1 MKNATLI
8 KMTALAGGLL
18 LAVLLLNKRT
28 APADSALSQDALL
41 VPELSSQLNDVSGI
55 SLTGASDTPIIT
67 LKRGEKGWVAE
78 SINGYGA
85 DIDKIRDY
93 LLKLSQSKVREAKTA
108 NPDMYGK
115 LGVEELKRAD
125 AKGIQIEL
133 LGLKKPVKIIMG
145 STAGQGGE
153 GVYVRRPED
162 KQSYLASGQIR
173 PEASVNSWIQ
183 ADIVNIPASR
193 IKSVSV
199 TSNAGVVTVQKNV
212 AEDTDWAVQDVP
224 KGKTLSSPSI
234 GNALAGTL
242 ETLRLESVL
251 PAAQAEAGAE
261 TFKSRFL
268 SFEGIQIDVVAW
280 ESAGKGYS
288 QYSASLDP
296 AQVKLY
302 LDAETAKA
310 QSQAAADAA
319 VAASPAPSTAPN
331 AQAPAAPASE
341 PTPKAEGA
349 TDTKVA
355 LAASDAK
362 AAFDAEAFRAKKMAE
377 LESQVSEINART
389 SGWSY
394 VLPPYKFANLKKTMA
409 DMYASDAAP
418 AATPG
423 NPLNLSIPN

>member
-8 KMTALAGGLL
+8 KMAALAGGLL
-18 LAVLLLNKRT
+18 LAVALLNKRGT
-28 APADSALSQDALL
+28 PADSALSQDALL
-41 VPELSSQLNDVSGI
+41 VPGLSSQLNDVNGI
-55 SLTGASDTPIIT
+55 TLTGASDTPIIT
-67 LKRGEKGWVAE
+67 LKRSENGWVAA
-78 SINGYGA
+78 SINNYSA

-93 LLKLSQSKVREAKTA
+93 LLKLSQSKLREAKTA
-108 NPDMYGK
+108 NPDLYGK

-133 LGLKKPVKIIMG
+133 LGLKQPVKIIMG

-153 GVYVRRPED
+153 GVYVRKPDE

-183 ADIVNIPASR
+183 ADILNIPASR

-199 TSNAGVVTVQKNV
+199 TPSNGDPVVVQKNV
-212 AEDTDWAVQDVP
+212 AEDSDWAVQNVP
-224 KGKTLSSPSI
+224 KGKTLSSPSV

-251 PAAQAEAGAE
+251 PAKEAEVGSE
-261 TFKSRFL
+261 SYKSRFL
-268 SFEGIQIDVVAW
+268 SFEGIQVDVTAW
-280 ESAGKGYS
+280 ESAGKGYT
-288 QYSASLDP
+288 QYVASLDP
-296 AQVKLY
+296 AQMKLY

-319 VAASPAPSTAPN
+319 VAASK
-331 AQAPAAPASE
+331 PASE
-341 PTPKAEGA
+341 GAAIEKAEG
-349 TDTKVA
+349 TNDKVA
-355 LAASDAK
+355 LAATDAK
-362 AAFDAEAFRAKKMAE
+362 TAFDADAFRAKKTAE

-389 SGWSY
+389 AGWSY

-409 DMYASDAAP
+409 DMYQAEATTP
-418 AATPG
+418 TTPG
-423 NPLNLSIPN
+423 NPLNLPIQN

>member
-18 LAVLLLNKRT
+18 LAVLLLNKRGT
-28 APADSALSQDALL
+28 PADSALSQDALL
-41 VPELSSQLNDVSGI
+41 VPELSSQLNDVNGI
-55 SLTGASDTPIIT
+55 TLTGASDTPIIT
-67 LKRGEKGWVAE
+67 LKRGENGWVAS
-78 SINGYGA
+78 SIGGYGA

-93 LLKLSQSKVREAKTA
+93 LLKLSQAKLREAKTA

-133 LGLKKPVKIIMG
+133 LGLKQPVKIIMG

-153 GVYVRRPED
+153 GVYVRKPDD

-193 IKSVSV
+193 IKSVSI
-199 TSNAGVVTVQKNV
+199 TPSTGAAVVVQKNV
-212 AEDTDWAVQDVP
+212 AEDSDWTVQNVP
-224 KGKTLSSPSI
+224 KDKKLSSPSV

-242 ETLRLESVL
+242 EALRLESVL
-251 PAAQAEAGAE
+251 PAAQAEVGGE
-261 TFKSRFL
+261 TYKSSFL
-268 SFEGIQIDVVAW
+268 SFEGIQVDVLAW

-288 QYSASLDP
+288 QYVASLNP
-296 AQVKLY
+296 EQAKLY
-302 LDAETAKA
+302 VDAETAKA
-310 QSQAAADAA
+310 QAQAVADAA
-319 VAASPAPSTAPN
+319 VAASKPEGATAPAPSATT
-331 AQAPAAPASE
+331 PAASE
-341 PTPKAEGA
+341 AVGDP
-349 TDTKVA
+349 KVA

-362 AAFDAEAFRAKKMAE
+362 AAFDADAFRNKKMAE

-389 SGWSY
+389 AGWSY

-409 DMYASDAAP
+409 DMYETTP
-418 AATPG
+418 TEPG
-423 NPLNLSIPN
+423 NPLNLPMNN